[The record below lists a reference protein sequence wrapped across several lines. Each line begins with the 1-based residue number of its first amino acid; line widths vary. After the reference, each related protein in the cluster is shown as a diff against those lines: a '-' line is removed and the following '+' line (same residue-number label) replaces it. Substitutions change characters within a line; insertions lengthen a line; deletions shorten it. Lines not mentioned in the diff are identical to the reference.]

1 MQGGYLLVET
11 HPAHP
16 GLVRIRTAEQ
26 APAERATDHAGAPR
40 LRYAARFDDLS
51 AAQMHAHELL
61 RRRLVDVDS
70 RLYRTDPITAV
81 SAAESIG
88 LHHRRVYLDPELA
101 AEPALAEAIARRC
114 ARRQRLSRL
123 WDAVGIGALLFLL
136 ARLLLG
142 F

>member
-26 APAERATDHAGAPR
+26 APAEPVNDDAEAPR
-40 LRYAARFDDLS
+40 LRYAARFVDLS

-61 RRRLVDVDS
+61 RRHLVDVDS
-70 RLYRTDPITAV
+70 RLYRADAITAV
-81 SAAESIG
+81 SAAASIG
-88 LHHRRVYLDPELA
+88 LSHRRVYLDPELA
-101 AEPALAEAIARRC
+101 ADPALAEAIARRRT
-114 ARRQRLSRL
+114 RRQRAWRM
-123 WDAVGIGALLFLL
+123 WDAIGIGALLFLL

-142 F
+142 P